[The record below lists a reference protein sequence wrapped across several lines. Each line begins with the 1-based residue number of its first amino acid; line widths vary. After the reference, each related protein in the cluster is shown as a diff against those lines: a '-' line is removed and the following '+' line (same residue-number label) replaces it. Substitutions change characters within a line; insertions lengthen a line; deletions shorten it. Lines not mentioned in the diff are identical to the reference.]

1 MATNNPYV
9 IDPGNDF
16 SSGLSGLSG
25 TMANIR
31 QGRIVQAE
39 EDRRQRAEDEQRQ
52 RQQEA
57 SQAAQQAYQSGDPD
71 MMAKVSLQYPEI
83 AQNLHQVVG
92 LNDERKVKE
101 AAGFARDLLLASPD
115 QREGIFQKRI
125 QSLQDQQRDPTHT
138 YQAYQQYLQDPNAA
152 MQGIELDWAAG
163 DPQGYSVIANKAKAQ
178 AEAARDARKEA
189 REDRKLDQQMT
200 IAQMNSAD
208 RALTRQM
215 SMLTAQQAATTND
228 LKRQELQQKID
239 AKALAIQ
246 DNQAKKQEATD
257 NKVKAATGAITQMDT
272 AIDTARQLLNH
283 PALKNPGLTTAVGQ
297 GSLLPTRPGSESADF
312 EALLDTFKAQNFLP
326 VVQSLKGAGLGAL
339 SDAEGAKLTASAGAL
354 SLKTKP
360 QMMTSQIK
368 GILDR
373 LEKSKDSLQ
382 KEISPI
388 APKAPASQPSAS
400 GAGASGGWE
409 IIQ

>member
-1 MATNNPYV
+1 MATNNPFYV
-9 IDPGNDF
+9 DPGNDF

-25 TMANIR
+25 TLSNIR
-31 QGRIVQAE
+31 QDRVQASE
-39 EDRRQRAEDEQRQ
+39 IQKRDEALAAQKQRQ
-52 RQQEA
+52 EEA
-57 SQAAQQAYQSGDPD
+57 TQAAQQAYQSGDPD

-101 AAGFARDLLLASPD
+101 AAGFARDLLMASPE
-115 QREGIFQKRI
+115 QRESIFQQRI
-125 QSLQDQQRDPTHT
+125 QSLQDQGRDPTHT
-138 YQAYQQYLQDPNAA
+138 AQAYQQYLQDPNAA

-208 RALTRQM
+208 RSLTRQM

-228 LKRQELQQKID
+228 LKRQELQLQID
-239 AKALAIQ
+239 SKAQALQ
-246 DNQAKKQEATD
+246 DNQAKKQEAVQT
-257 NKVKAATGAITQMDT
+257 KYKAADSAITQMDT

-283 PALKNPGLTTAVGQ
+283 PALKNPGLTSAVGI
-297 GSLLPTRPGSESADF
+297 GSALPTRPGSDSANF
-312 EALLDTFKAQNFLP
+312 EALLNTLQAQSFLP

-339 SDAEGAKLTASAGAL
+339 SDAEGSKLTASQGAF
-354 SLKTKP
+354 SVKTKP
-360 QMMTSQIK
+360 ALMSSQLEAFI
-368 GILDR
+368 GR
-373 LEKSKDSLQ
+373 LEKNKSALQ
-382 KEISPI
+382 KEISGL
-388 APKAPASQPSAS
+388 PKAAASQPSAS